1 MRTAKSHPQL
11 GWLRLQPRDYSRSL
25 DHLLNFRDR
34 DPDPSRT
41 GPSPDY
47 ITWMWSVELPELMR
61 KQGYRDQIAAH
72 CAELAHRSDAI
83 GADIHKMVGSKLE
96 EQTAADELRA
106 QLTALLDE

>member
-1 MRTAKSHPQL
+1 MPYSDLVTQKEAAAILNRSVSAVSRAIKD
-11 GWLRLQPRDYSRSL
+11 GRLEYA
-25 DHLLNFRDR
+25 
-34 DPDPSRT
+34 DP
-41 GPSPDY
+41 

-61 KQGYRDQIAAH
+61 KQGYRDQITAH
-72 CAELAHRSDAI
+72 CAELAHRSEAI

>member
-11 GWLRLQPRDYSRSL
+11 GWLRLQPSDYSRSL

-47 ITWMWSVELPELMR
+47 ITWMW
-61 KQGYRDQIAAH
+61 
-72 CAELAHRSDAI
+72 
-83 GADIHKMVGSKLE
+83 
-96 EQTAADELRA
+96 
-106 QLTALLDE
+106 

>member
-25 DHLLNFRDR
+25 DHLLTFRDR
-34 DPDPSRT
+34 DSDPTRT
-41 GPSPDY
+41 GPSPEY

-61 KQGYRDQIAAH
+61 KESYREQITAH
-72 CAELAHRSDAI
+72 CSLLAHQSEAI
-83 GADIHKMVGSKLE
+83 GADIHKMVGSLLE

>member
-1 MRTAKSHPQL
+1 MRTAKCHPQL

-25 DHLLNFRDR
+25 DHLLNFRDL
-34 DPDPSRT
+34 DPDPNRT

-47 ITWMWSVELPELMR
+47 IAWMWSVELPELMR
-61 KQGYRDQIAAH
+61 EQRYRDQIAAH
-72 CAELAHRSDAI
+72 CAELAHRSEAI
-83 GADIHKMVGSKLE
+83 GEDIQRMVGSQLK